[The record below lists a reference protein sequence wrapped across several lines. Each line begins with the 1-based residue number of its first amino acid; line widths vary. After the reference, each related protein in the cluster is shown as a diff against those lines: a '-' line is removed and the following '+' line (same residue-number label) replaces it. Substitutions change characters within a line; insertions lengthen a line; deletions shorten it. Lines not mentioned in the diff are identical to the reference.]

1 MEVSAQFMFNG
12 VLAFAGAIGLFIL
25 NAVWSKLSALE
36 ANDKTLTVAIYDLK
50 VLVSG
55 EYVKST
61 EINPMLQAIFKEL
74 QDINKELSN
83 KAERRDVP

>member
-1 MEVSAQFMFNG
+1 MEITSQLAFNA
-12 VLAFAGAIGLFIL
+12 VLAIAGAAMLFIL
-25 NAVWSKLSALE
+25 NAVWNKLTILE
-36 ANDKTLTVAIYDLK
+36 VTDKSLTVAIYDLK

-55 EYVKST
+55 EYVKTT

-83 KAERRDVP
+83 KAERKDA